1 MDKIICPNC
10 GAAIKVN
17 EPKCPFCGYINFE
30 GAEEKFMRD
39 LEKTEDQL
47 NRIPQEQKK
56 HYKKSMQKNSK
67 IIFITFFI
75 VIVIGFVLWGLY
87 CAREAFWN
95 YSYDYD
101 VKAEMLWQREKYP
114 LLDEM
119 YEAGD
124 YAGILKFEEEMYKE
138 NEQNGTH
145 HSIYEWEHSDF
156 INAYSR
162 YENLKYYV
170 DVLTK
175 EGELSKYQAEGIVYY
190 CMWFHFRDYDHE
202 FSNLTEEDK
211 EQIEVY
217 RDYADEIF
225 YIRLK
230 FTDEEAE
237 ELYEDALEYGSI
249 DPRTCYNYA
258 KKIKKRFE

>member
-1 MDKIICPNC
+1 MDKMICPNC
-10 GAAIKVN
+10 GAAIAEN
-17 EPKCPFCGYINFE
+17 EPKCPFCGYINIP

-39 LEKTEDQL
+39 LEKTEEQL
-47 NRIPQEQKK
+47 SQIPQEQKK
-56 HYKKSMQKNSK
+56 YYKKSIKKNSK
-67 IIFITFFI
+67 IIFVTVAI
-75 VIVIGFVLWGLY
+75 VILIALILLGLY
-87 CAREAFWN
+87 FVQEAFWSYN
-95 YSYDYD
+95 YDYD
-101 VKAEMLWQREKYP
+101 AKAEMLWQRENYP
-114 LLDEM
+114 LLNEM

-124 YAGILKFEEEMYKE
+124 YAGILEFEEEMYEE

-145 HSIYEWEHSDF
+145 HSLYEWEHSDF
-156 INAYSR
+156 ITAYSR

-170 DVLTK
+170 DVLTR

-202 FSNLTEEDK
+202 FRNLTEEDK